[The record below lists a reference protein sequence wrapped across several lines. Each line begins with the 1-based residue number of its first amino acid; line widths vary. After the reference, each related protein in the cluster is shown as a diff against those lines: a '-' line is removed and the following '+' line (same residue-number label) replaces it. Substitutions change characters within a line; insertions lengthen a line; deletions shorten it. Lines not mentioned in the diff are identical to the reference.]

1 MQSRIKIIVVFII
14 VYLAFLH
21 SFTVNAQARMVMNN
35 NAFLVIENSAKLVI
49 TNGNPNAI
57 STSGSGGNLITED
70 EFDQLYWHVESA
82 TEEEIQA
89 YLNSIKKV
97 EEED

>member
-35 NAFLVIENSAKLVI
+35 NAFMVIDNSAKLVVE
-49 TNGNPNAI
+49 NPSSNAI
-57 STSGSGGNLITED
+57 TLTGTGGNL
-70 EFDQLYWHVESA
+70 VS
-82 TEEEIQA
+82 EEE
-89 YLNSIKKV
+89 
-97 EEED
+97 